1 MEINEYLEL
10 FGSNGI
16 YVRKN
21 VVLANSEN
29 KKLKHQCPEGLFCI
43 CYFLATSQRQ
53 FSRPEGRV
61 SESPHS
67 QAGTMSTQCSCEG
80 MDEGFLTILQGL
92 TRLEECLV
100 TVAIVTGLQMAFW
113 LGMAIRYVVVRSKKQ
128 SKKKTKDEMEEEW
141 KEGVIK
147 MEKCLKTN
155 KKVRKEQRE
164 QARMDEGYM
173 KRAQNRKKDAR
184 LARETNNS

>member
-1 MEINEYLEL
+1 MLLLSYIASL
-10 FGSNGI
+10 
-16 YVRKN
+16 R
-21 VVLANSEN
+21 
-29 KKLKHQCPEGLFCI
+29 
-43 CYFLATSQRQ
+43 QRQ

-80 MDEGFLTILQGL
+80 MDEGFLTILQGI

-113 LGMAIRYVVVRSKKQ
+113 LGMAIRYVVMRSKKQ

-141 KEGVIK
+141 KEGVIR
-147 MEKCLKTN
+147 MERCLKTN
-155 KKVRKEQRE
+155 KKVRKEERE
-164 QARMDEGYM
+164 QARVVKSNMM
-173 KRAQNRKKDAR
+173 RAQNRRKDARLVRACQEARKNQEFLRKSVNAR
-184 LARETNNS
+184 LAREDQPCLNTQRGQAESQL

>member
-1 MEINEYLEL
+1 
-10 FGSNGI
+10 
-16 YVRKN
+16 
-21 VVLANSEN
+21 
-29 KKLKHQCPEGLFCI
+29 
-43 CYFLATSQRQ
+43 
-53 FSRPEGRV
+53 
-61 SESPHS
+61 
-67 QAGTMSTQCSCEG
+67 MSTQCSCEG

-113 LGMAIRYVVVRSKKQ
+113 LGMAIWYVVVRSKKQ

-155 KKVRKEQRE
+155 KKVRNEQRE
-164 QARMDEGYM
+164 QALMDESYM
-173 KRAQNRKKDAR
+173 MRAQNRKKDAFFVRENQQFLRKSWIAR
-184 LARETNNS
+184 LARENQLCLNTHKGQAESQL